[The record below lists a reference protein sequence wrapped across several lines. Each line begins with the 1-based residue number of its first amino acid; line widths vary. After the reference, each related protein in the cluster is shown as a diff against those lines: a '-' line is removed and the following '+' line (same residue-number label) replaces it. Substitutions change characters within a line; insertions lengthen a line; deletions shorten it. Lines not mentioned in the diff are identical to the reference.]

1 MAKRKTIVIAL
12 GGNALLRSGENA
24 TLEKQFKNA
33 QTAMEEISKISSKYN
48 IVITHG
54 NGPQVGAIVIR
65 SELAAK
71 KAYEINLSTA
81 VAESE
86 GELGYIIQ
94 QALYNELAKKKPVVS
109 LLTQFIVDKNDP
121 AFHKPTKPIGPFYTK
136 EQALALRKKG
146 MHVINDAGRGWRRVV
161 ASPMPKKI
169 IEAETIKKLAKNNTI
184 VIAAGGGGIPVVKEK
199 SKHKGHWHLQ
209 GIDAVIDKDRA
220 SALLASDI
228 KSDMLI
234 MLTGVDMVA
243 LNYGKSNEKKLDK
256 ITAKDAKKYLSEGHF
271 AEGSMGPKIEAAIY
285 YLKHNKNGRVIITL
299 PEKLEKAL
307 RGEDGTVIVN
317 EKN

>member
-1 MAKRKTIVIAL
+1 MPNHKTLVIAL
-12 GGNALLRSGENA
+12 GGNALLRSGEKSS
-24 TLEKQFKNA
+24 LEAQFRNA
-33 QTAMEEISKISSKYN
+33 QNAMEEISKIADKYN

-54 NGPQVGAIVIR
+54 NAPQVGAIVIR
-65 SELAAK
+65 SEMAAK

-109 LLTQFIVDKNDP
+109 LLTQVLVDKNDP
-121 AFHKPTKPIGPFYTK
+121 AFRKPTKPIGPFYTLD
-136 EQALALRKKG
+136 QARELRKKG

-169 IEAETIKKLAKNNTI
+169 IESEIIKKLVKSNTI
-184 VIAAGGGGIPVVKEK
+184 VIAAGGGGIPVVNKR
-199 SKHKGHWHLQ
+199 SKHKSHLHLE

-220 SALLASDI
+220 SALLATDI

-234 MLTGVDMVA
+234 MLTGVDKVS
-243 LNYGKSNEKKLDK
+243 LNYGKENEKNLDK
-256 ITAKDAKKYLSEGHF
+256 ITAKEAKKYWKEGQF
-271 AEGSMGPKIEAAIY
+271 PSGSMGPKIEAAIY
-285 YLKHNKNGRVIITL
+285 YLKHNKNGRGIINS
-299 PEKLEKAL
+299 PEKLTAALKGKA
-307 RGEDGTVIVN
+307 GTVITN
-317 EKN
+317 K